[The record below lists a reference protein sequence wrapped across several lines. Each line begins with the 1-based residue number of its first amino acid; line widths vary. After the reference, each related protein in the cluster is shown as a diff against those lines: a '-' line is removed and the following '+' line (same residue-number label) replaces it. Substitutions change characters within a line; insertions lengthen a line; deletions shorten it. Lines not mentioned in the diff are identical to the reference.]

1 VSYRF
6 EDIMKITDVLGCTG
20 LVAFFV
26 LASVWIPFVGPI
38 ISLLTPLPFLYY
50 SSKLGLYQ
58 GVKVAVIT
66 VFILGLVAN
75 LAGKPQIVIY
85 CVEFSLLGLALSE
98 FLRRRFSIGQTI
110 FLSLVFML
118 VIGTGVLFFL
128 ALSKNMGPFEMML
141 SYLGDHLNASLK
153 AYEEMGVPQE
163 DAMALQVY
171 VKAFMEI
178 ISRIYPSLMIISAG
192 FTVWLNVV
200 IAKPLFRIRNLEYP
214 EFIAMDRWR
223 APDNLI
229 WGLIV
234 SGFALF
240 LASESIKI
248 LAINAMIVMMAVY
261 LFHGLSIVLFFFS
274 KYHVPSWI
282 RIGVYFLIMVQ
293 QLFLVILILGGIFD
307 QWIDFRKIHRKTDS

>member
-1 VSYRF
+1 
-6 EDIMKITDVLGCTG
+6 MGWA
-20 LVAFFV
+20 AFFV
-26 LASVWIPFVGPI
+26 LASAWIPFVGPI

-50 SSKLGLYQ
+50 SSKLGFYQ
-58 GVKVAVIT
+58 GVKVAAIT
-66 VFILGLVAN
+66 VFIIGLVAN
-75 LAGKPQIVIY
+75 LAGKPQIVIF

-98 FLRRRFSIGQTI
+98 FFRRRLSIGQTI
-110 FLSLVFML
+110 FFALMFML
-118 VIGTGVLFFL
+118 LLGIGVLFFL

-141 SYLGDHLNASLK
+141 SYLGDHLQATIK
-153 AYEEMGVPQE
+153 AYEEMGIPQE
-163 DAMALQVY
+163 DAMELQVY
-171 VKAFMEI
+171 GKAFMDI
-178 ISRIYPSLMIISAG
+178 ISRIYPSLMIIGAG

-200 IAKPLFRIRNLEYP
+200 VAKPLFRMRDLEYP
-214 EFIAMDRWR
+214 EFVPMDQWR

-240 LASESIKI
+240 LASGSIQV

-282 RIGVYFLIMVQ
+282 RIGVYCLIIIQ
-293 QLFLVILILGGIFD
+293 QLFLVILILAGIFD